1 MRVAIIKNN
10 GHIDKKIE
18 RLLSYNEIKG
28 DFISKFT
35 RNSLKMYDCVIF
47 THKNNI
53 PNLPKVIEAIV
64 LEKKVL
70 VIYINNTPLIGN
82 FYNVINDLYF
92 SVIDDQNME
101 IELLSV
107 LNNSIKYI
115 KEINRIKLEKDKA
128 VEEINTINLVAKAKK
143 TLMKK
148 GLSEADAHKYIQRKA
163 MDLRLSKLETANL
176 IIKNKID
183 ISNAQIYN

>member
-1 MRVAIIKNN
+1 MRVAVISSN

-18 RLLSYNEIKG
+18 RLLNFNEIKG

-47 THKNNI
+47 TYKNNI
-53 PNLPKVIEAIV
+53 SNLPKVIESIV

-70 VIYINNTPLIGN
+70 VIFINNTLSIGE

-92 SVIDDQNME
+92 SVINEHNME

-107 LNNSIKYI
+107 LNNSIKFI
-115 KEINRIKLEKDKA
+115 NEINRLNLEKDRA
-128 VEEINTINLVAKAKK
+128 VEELNTSNVVSKAKRR
-143 TLMKK
+143 LILK
-148 GLSEADAHKYIQRKA
+148 GLSEADAHKFIQRKA

-176 IIKNKID
+176 IIENKID
-183 ISNAQIYN
+183 I